1 MPLVTKVRDLMIPLS
16 DYAVV
21 NVNDPLKD
29 AALCLRRVYCEAQTG
44 SCTEAGH
51 RSALVLDDDDK
62 LVGILDFKSILSVF
76 IPEIAGGLTEKLKA
90 LGVTITFA
98 EADAVDLDEA
108 NLSLRARVIKNAEVP
123 VKQVMLKVRG
133 TIHPDADVLQAL
145 KMIYQN
151 KITVLPVVDGD
162 TLIGI
167 VRDSDLFLN
176 VASILA
182 D

>member
-1 MPLVTKVRDLMIPLS
+1 MPLVTKVRDLMIPLI

-21 NVNDPLKD
+21 NVNDPLGE
-29 AALCLRRVYCEAQTG
+29 AALCLRKVYCEAQTG

-51 RSALVLDDDDK
+51 RSALVLDDNK
-62 LVGILDFKSILSVF
+62 ELVGILDFKSILGVF
-76 IPEIAGGLTEKLKA
+76 IPEIAGGLTTKLKA
-90 LGVTITFA
+90 LGVSITFA

-123 VKQVMLKVRG
+123 VREVMLKVRG
-133 TIHPDADVLQAL
+133 TIDADADVLEAL
-145 KMIYQN
+145 KMIYRN
-151 KITVLPVVDGD
+151 KITVLPVFEGKKLV
-162 TLIGI
+162 GI

-176 VASILA
+176 VASILS

>member
-1 MPLVTKVRDLMIPLS
+1 MPLVTKVRDVMIPLS

-29 AALCLRRVYCEAQTG
+29 AALCLRNVYCEAQTG

-51 RSALVLDDDDK
+51 RSALVLGDK
-62 LVGILDFKSILSVF
+62 NELVGILDFKSILRVF
-76 IPEIAGGLTEKLKA
+76 IPEIAGGLTTKLKA
-90 LGVTITFA
+90 LGVSIAFA

-123 VKQVMLKVRG
+123 VKEVMLKVRG
-133 TIHPDADVLQAL
+133 TISADADVLEAL
-145 KMIYQN
+145 KKIYHN
-151 KITVLPVVDGD
+151 KITVLPVLEGEK
-162 TLIGI
+162 LIGI

-176 VASILA
+176 VVSILA
-182 D
+182 E